1 MNYLEQFRA
10 AKINSKLLEK
20 LQQEFTVVKG
30 KIKIMEVCGTH
41 TQAISKIGLRELLP
55 SNVELLTGPG
65 CPICVTPFSYIDTA
79 ISLAQQEGVMVATFA
94 DFLKVPGS
102 NSTLEL
108 EQAQG
113 PNVKTVYSPLDAV
126 KIAENNPEQEVVFLA
141 VGFETTAPVIALSIL
156 DAQKKNLTN
165 YSLLQALKT
174 MPPVMEELVLNQ
186 YLDIDGFLCPGH
198 VASIIGVEPFQFL
211 AKEYDLPA
219 VVAGFEVGD
228 ILFALEQIMEMIV
241 RQEAKVVN
249 AYPRVV
255 EQKGNP
261 KALKIMEQVF
271 TSTVSRWR
279 GLGKI
284 TNSGLELRPE
294 YQEFAAEN
302 KFDFA
307 SATGKVAKQSGCSCG
322 EVLMGIK
329 KPTDCELFG
338 TKCTPS
344 HPLGPCMVSQE
355 GSCAAYLYKVSVK
368 MKLYSKE

>member
-20 LQQEFTVVKG
+20 LQQEFTAVKG

-65 CPICVTPFSYIDTA
+65 CPICVTPLSYIDTA
-79 ISLAQQEGVMVATFA
+79 ISLAQKEGVMVATFA
-94 DFLKVPGS
+94 DLLKVPGS

-156 DAQKKNLTN
+156 EAQNKKLNN

-198 VASIIGVEPFQFL
+198 VASIIGAEPFQFL

-219 VVAGFEVGD
+219 VVAGFEAGD

-261 KALKIMEQVF
+261 KALKMMEQIF

-284 TNSGLELRPE
+284 ANSGLELRPE

-307 SATGKVAKQSGCSCG
+307 SATDKVAKQSGCSCG

-344 HPLGPCMVSQE
+344 YPLGPCMVSQE
-355 GSCAAYLYKVSVK
+355 GSCAAYLYKV
-368 MKLYSKE
+368 